1 MLVLRGMGGVNKI
14 NRHAAGL
21 ENGFEMG
28 HFVFVLA
35 EDDFAHT
42 VIFPF
47 IKLVCHGREFRILL
61 KGNELIVKVGS
72 LNQVVAD
79 MPFILKK

>member
-1 MLVLRGMGGVNKI
+1 MFLLRGMIRVNKI
-14 NRHAAGL
+14 HRHAPGL
-21 ENGFEMG
+21 EDGFEMS
-28 HFVFVLA
+28 HFLFVLT

-42 VIFPF
+42 IVFPF
-47 IKLVCHGREFRILL
+47 IKLVCYGREFRILL
-61 KGNELIVKVGS
+61 KGNELIIEMGS